1 MIDDVLIDSRKT
13 ILTTELET
21 LQERVAQLDNERN
34 TLIANIN
41 AIRGALQQCDYF
53 LRQLSESV
61 EEVEEETEEEKED
74 G

>member
-13 ILTTELET
+13 ILTTELEN

-53 LRQLSESV
+53 LRQ
-61 EEVEEETEEEKED
+61 
-74 G
+74 

>member
-61 EEVEEETEEEKED
+61 EEETEEEKED

>member
-61 EEVEEETEEEKED
+61 EVEEETEEEKED

>member
-1 MIDDVLIDSRKT
+1 MIDDALIDGRKT
-13 ILTTELET
+13 ILTSELEN
-21 LQERVAQLDNERN
+21 LQERVAQLDGERN

-53 LRQLSESV
+53 LRQLSES
-61 EEVEEETEEEKED
+61 EVEAVEEEKEN

>member
-13 ILTTELET
+13 ILTTELEN

-53 LRQLSESV
+53 LRQLSES